1 MPGIKPFQAYYYNK
15 DKVNDFELVIAPPYD
30 VISADRQQEL
40 HNLSPYNFT
49 HIDLAKDLPEDNA
62 ENNKYTRAAQTF
74 EQWIKDEV
82 MVKDDSPAIY
92 FYKQE
97 FKILGERHSRL
108 GFIALLELQNPE
120 ESKVYPHENTHQDA
134 IDDRFELTKALNS
147 TLSPI
152 FVCYADEQRKVEKI
166 FTKHILSNE
175 PLLDAVDE
183 YGVRNKMWA
192 FKDEALIS
200 EIHESLVDQ
209 NLFIA
214 DGHHRF
220 RMANDYRALKQ
231 SQTDNPTGKEPWN
244 YVMTYFANLDS
255 KDLQIFPMH
264 RIIRKVNKK
273 LDFLEENFRIDKIK
287 DPNELQ
293 ILLAKA
299 GLNEHAFG
307 LYTRDGI
314 KLLRL
319 KNKLLINDFIKK
331 GSQDLKSLDANILKY
346 FILDKLGVKS
356 DDIIYTKDVHD
367 VTSMVDASSAEIGF
381 VLNAVKIPQLKNIA
395 LNGEKMPP
403 KTTYF
408 YPKVVSGLTVYN
420 MD

>member
-15 DKVNDFELVIAPPYD
+15 DKVKDFALVIAPPYD

-49 HIDLAKDLPEDNA
+49 HIDLAKELPEDNA
-62 ENNKYTRAAQTF
+62 ENNKYTRAAKTF
-74 EQWIKDEV
+74 DKWIKDEV
-82 MVKDDSPAIY
+82 MLKDDGPAIY

-97 FKILGERHSRL
+97 FKKLGERHSRL
-108 GFIALLELQNPE
+108 GFIALLELQNPN

-134 IDDRFELTKALNS
+134 IDDRFELTKSLDAY
-147 TLSPI
+147 LSSI
-152 FVCYADEQRKVEKI
+152 FVCYSDEQRKVEKI

-175 PLLDAVDE
+175 PLVDVVDE
-183 YGVRNKMWA
+183 YGVRNKLWS
-192 FKDEALIS
+192 FKDPALIA
-200 EIHESLVDQ
+200 EIQDSLVDQ

-220 RMANDYRALKQ
+220 KTANAIRDLRA
-231 SQTDNPTGKEPWN
+231 SQTDNVTGQEPWN

-255 KDLQIFPMH
+255 RDLQIFPMH
-264 RIIRKVNKK
+264 RIIRKVTKK
-273 LDFLEENFRIDKIK
+273 MDFLEEYFRIDKIK
-287 DPNELQ
+287 DANELQ
-293 ILLAKA
+293 ILLARA

-319 KNKLLINDFIKK
+319 KNKLLIDEFIKK
-331 GSQDLKSLDANILKY
+331 GSKELKSLDANILKY

-356 DDIIYTKDVHD
+356 DDIIYTKDVQD
-367 VTSMVDASSAEIGF
+367 VTSMVDDGTADAGF
-381 VLNAVKIPQLKNIA
+381 VLNAVKIKQLKDIA

-408 YPKVVSGLTVYN
+408 YPKVVSGLTVYRIE
-420 MD
+420 